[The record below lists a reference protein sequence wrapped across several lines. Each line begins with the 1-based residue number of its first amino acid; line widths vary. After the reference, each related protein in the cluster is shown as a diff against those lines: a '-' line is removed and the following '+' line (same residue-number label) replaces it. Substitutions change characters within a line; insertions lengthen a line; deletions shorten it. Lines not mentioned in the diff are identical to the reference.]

1 MINNISIDRI
11 ASYYNRF
18 FKEDLEHYF
27 EIENVDG
34 IPTLMNLW
42 GVNSRCQ
49 NGKTTVRNKKK
60 SPVLLLKSISGDIQ
74 QHQQDSKHTTNTG
87 LQDGDKIDD
96 FTFSVMFASVVMMQ
110 KAIWSVKWGEPTIT
124 QEIISTTNYPII
136 RHIFIGKSI
145 EQIMTEASL
154 WPNSDNEKELFLCIG
169 EQVFPF
175 IKKQMMPCILQ
186 WNNHALE
193 ERGELISSP
202 ADHIAHEYD
211 NLVFKLMRQMSKQH
225 SLLDIT
231 LTRVDIEQY
240 YENFFTKDLK
250 TYFNVER
257 NKEGYEMILYMDHT
271 HSKRL
276 VDGNPSDSDVH
287 NMMFANILLYMI
299 IAEKSISP
307 FNETYKGLL
316 PEFFRKT
323 KWPLISTGP
332 GGGYQVSS
340 MEMLEYAGLAPR
352 PEESL
357 IFLTVMKPV
366 FEYMRSLLGQ
376 VFNASKKAEAGISP
390 LQQILSDGHI
400 RKRMLKCLDAEI
412 DQFKADL
419 FKSVEAFL
427 KDY

>member
-11 ASYYNRF
+11 ESYYNRF
-18 FKEDLEHYF
+18 FKEDLERYF

-49 NGKTTVRNKKK
+49 NGEPTVRN
-60 SPVLLLKSISGDIQ
+60 PFLLLESISGDLQ

-87 LQDGDKIDD
+87 LQDGYKIDD

-110 KAIWSVKWGEPTIT
+110 EAIWSVKWGEPKIT

-136 RHIFIGKSI
+136 RHIFIGESI

-154 WPNSDNEKELFLCIG
+154 WPNSDNEKELFLSIG

-193 ERGELISSP
+193 ERGEFISSP

-231 LTRVDIEQY
+231 LTRADIEQY
-240 YENFFTKDLK
+240 YEKFFLRDLK
-250 TYFNVER
+250 AYFNVEHNR
-257 NKEGYEMILYMDHT
+257 EGYDMILCMDHI
-271 HSKRL
+271 HCRRL
-276 VDGNPSDSDVH
+276 VDGNPSDSGVH

-323 KWPLISTGP
+323 KWLLIYTGP

-340 MEMLEYAGLAPR
+340 MKMLEYAGLAPR

-376 VFNASKKAEAGISP
+376 VFNASKKSNVGTSA
-390 LQQILSDGHI
+390 LQQFLSNGHI
-400 RKRMLKCLDAEI
+400 GKRMLKCLDAEI